1 MKLKVLTTYTSSTA
15 NNHLTSPSGQYLKP
29 DGTPYKAEDL
39 TMLEDMYK
47 EVLAGKMESFTDK
60 KYVKK
65 SMGNSG
71 GPDAKGDKAPQ
82 HVDHFDHIV
91 IQDIPASVDTQALTN
106 IIKQELN
113 SDIFYRENQGGGK
126 FKNTYVTGEREI
138 LDRIEVSPSGN
149 RHLHLFVNRR
159 GIVSKQQLQ
168 DDLQKWKN
176 SNDVNKDIVIDGIQ
190 NALGKMQIAGVD
202 KALAQSLIMNNTYSQ
217 QLMLDRINTALQNAG
232 ISPIAQ
238 AGSYS
243 PTDSNNRKTTPEAK
257 QAVNEIIDNDFNEE
271 TVKKVVEE
279 ITTEEYSSVDGVI
292 IQKRLAENKARAEQ
306 LATELQ
312 KLSSESRQLEQA
324 QKAVNENSM
333 LKGQLEKL
341 SGVIER
347 VNKTV
352 EEKNEYIETLKVI
365 HQDELD
371 ELNKDYRVKINQKDE
386 EILEKTSKISELEEE
401 FNVVW
406 EDKKAVEEQLKD
418 YQEKTEKELEQI
430 PELKKALDNA
440 NKLNE
445 QYQSMFETLQKNIEE
460 EKQRTK
466 AETEK
471 VKLVESKLS
480 EMIEKFNQEQ
490 AQKQKALEE
499 VKQAQEEAKKA
510 QEDIKIAK
518 EEARQAQE
526 DKKELAKANQE
537 LKAVNSTLSSTLTQF
552 ANLSTKLKNQYGA
565 FIGTVKDKLKNN
577 AKLKQAFATTFQDV
591 DKQIKEVD
599 KEVKTIVET
608 QKVNKTLTDAQLK
621 AMSMFATEEKKTT
634 PTAIVDDKNK
644 NTKPK

>member
-1 MKLKVLTTYTSSTA
+1 MKLKVMATYSSSTVGGFLTT
-15 NNHLTSPSGQYLKP
+15 PSGHFLKD
-29 DGTPYKAEDL
+29 DGTIATIDDL
-39 TMLEDMYK
+39 TLLRKMYEDVTPDPNDQNQSK
-47 EVLAGKMESFTDK
+47 KMVSYTDE

-65 SMGNSG
+65 SLGNTDKTGSN
-71 GPDAKGDKAPQ
+71 KAPEY
-82 HVDHFDHIV
+82 VDQFDHIV
-91 IQDIPASVDTQALTN
+91 IEDIPLGVDLDDFKKIVKEQ
-106 IIKQELN
+106 IN
-113 SDIFYRENQGGGK
+113 SDLFYTWNKGNGSIS
-126 FKNTYVTGEREI
+126 NIYATGEHEI
-138 LDRIEVSPSGN
+138 LDRIDVTNTGN
-149 RHLHLFVNRR
+149 RHYHLLVNRR
-159 GIVSKQQLQ
+159 GIVSKEQLER
-168 DDLQKWKN
+168 DLEKWKN
-176 SNDVNKDIVIDGIQ
+176 SNDVNKNIVIDGIS
-190 NALGKMQIAGVD
+190 NCLGKMKINGFD
-202 KALAQSLIMNNTYSQ
+202 KAMAQSLSFDDKNVQNIIIPKISK
-217 QLMLDRINTALQNAG
+217 ALQDNG
-232 ISPIAQ
+232 ISPLVFGGTNNSKPSQ
-238 AGSYS
+238 DG
-243 PTDSNNRKTTPEAK
+243 NNRKTTPEAK
-257 QAVNEIIDNDFNEE
+257 IAVNEIVDNGFSEE
-271 TVKKVVEE
+271 AVNKVVEE
-279 ITTEEYSSVDGVI
+279 IQTQEFSTTDSII
-292 IQKRLAENKARAEQ
+292 IQKRLDENKTKAEQ

-312 KLSSESRQLEQA
+312 KLVSESRQLEQA
-324 QKAVNENSM
+324 QKAVNENGM
-333 LKGQLEKL
+333 LIIKINSLNKVIEDKDNKL
-341 SGVIER
+341 S
-347 VNKTV
+347 
-352 EEKNEYIETLKVI
+352 EKDKYIETLKGI
-365 HQDELD
+365 HQDELE
-371 ELNKDYRVKINQKDE
+371 ELNKDYRVKVNQKDE

-401 FNVVW
+401 FNTVW
-406 EDKKAVEEQLKD
+406 EDKKAVEEQFKD
-418 YQEKTEKELEQI
+418 YQEKTDKELEQI

-499 VKQAQEEAKKA
+499 VKQAQEEA
-510 QEDIKIAK
+510 
-518 EEARQAQE
+518 RQAQE

-552 ANLSTKLKNQYGA
+552 ANLSAKLKNQYGA